1 MIFWCIWGYT
11 IEMHVSVSILAWC
24 MGCILTLKVH
34 YFPSS
39 ASVFESLGDPCLE
52 AWFSESNSWILN
64 YFIVLE
70 RDMIGLSH
78 GMCQYSIN
86 RLPVT

>member
-1 MIFWCIWGYT
+1 
-11 IEMHVSVSILAWC
+11 MHVSVSNWAWF
-24 MGCILTLKVH
+24 MECILTLKVN
-34 YFPSS
+34 YFPSL
-39 ASVFESLGDPCLE
+39 ASVFELLGDPCLE
-52 AWFSESNSWILN
+52 AWFSESNSCILN